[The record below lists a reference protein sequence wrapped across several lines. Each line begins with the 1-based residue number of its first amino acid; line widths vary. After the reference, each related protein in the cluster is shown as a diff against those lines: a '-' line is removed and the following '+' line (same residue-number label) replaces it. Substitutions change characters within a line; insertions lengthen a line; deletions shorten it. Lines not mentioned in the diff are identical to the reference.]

1 MTTFL
6 EISVRPLCEWITFL
20 CCLKNLS
27 YNFNIKNFHI
37 LCYLLSGIL
46 STSFH
51 IWEHLHYRRTK
62 IHWTLSL
69 RFTTCVDLNID
80 HLSVNICLRRPEL
93 SKGVCVSLRFVM
105 RTLSLSGGFIAN
117 FFIGGFSRTF
127 GIVMEEFQKIF
138 DCQSAYL
145 TLAGG
150 LIYTFMY
157 TMCKLRNV
165 TALRLGSFWV

>member
-1 MTTFL
+1 MLPFKWR
-6 EISVRPLCEWITFL
+6 SF
-20 CCLKNLS
+20 
-27 YNFNIKNFHI
+27 NFFIKSESIFFTEGQNSI
-37 LCYLLSGIL
+37 
-46 STSFH
+46 
-51 IWEHLHYRRTK
+51 E
-62 IHWTLSL
+62 LSL
-69 RFTTCVDLNID
+69 RLTTCVDLNID

-93 SKGVCVSLRFVM
+93 SKVVCVSLRFVM

-127 GIVMEEFQKIF
+127 GIVMDEFQKIF

-157 TMCKLRNV
+157 TMCKLRSV
-165 TALRLGSFWV
+165 TALSLDSFLS